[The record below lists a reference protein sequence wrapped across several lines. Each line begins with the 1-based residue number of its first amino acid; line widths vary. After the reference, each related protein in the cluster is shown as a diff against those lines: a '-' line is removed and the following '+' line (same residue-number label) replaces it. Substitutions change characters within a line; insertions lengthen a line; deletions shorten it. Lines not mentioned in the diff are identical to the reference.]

1 MNNSPI
7 QDALIQI
14 NTETLLNANSVELE
28 HFKLLWIALAIGLL
42 IGLERGW
49 SSRDQADGMRV
60 AGLRT
65 YGLLG
70 LLGGLW
76 AMLSLQGGTLL
87 MGFAFLALTLMVLVA
102 YRGSLEKFG
111 NFSITGSIAS
121 LTTFTLGALTLYGH
135 SVLAAAMAVVIT
147 ALLGFK
153 PILHDW
159 IKRIEQQ
166 ELYATL
172 KLLLISVVILPVL
185 PNQNYGPW
193 EAFNPYHIWWM
204 VVLIAS
210 ISYLGYFAMRIVGN
224 RHGPMLTGIFGGLVS
239 STMVTLDLSRLA
251 REYPGIRNS
260 VAAGI
265 LLACATMF
273 VRILL
278 LTFIISPNLSQA
290 LSLPLLSCF
299 AVFIAAAF
307 MFWWY
312 ADELPQGTEIKLK
325 NPFQLGMALKFAAL
339 LAVVMLLTKVLKA
352 NFGDMGAYFLA
363 AVSGVADVDA
373 ITLSMANLA
382 KSQSELGS
390 AENAVL
396 LAVLSNSLFKSVLSW
411 VIGDR
416 GLGWRVGATTLLAVA
431 VAGLS
436 L

>member
-1 MNNSPI
+1 MSNTPI
-7 QDALIQI
+7 QDSLAELAI
-14 NTETLLNANSVELE
+14 NADRIELE
-28 HFKLLWIALAIGLL
+28 NFKLLGIALAIGLL

-49 SSRDQADGMRV
+49 SSRAQADGMRI

-76 AMLSLQGGTLL
+76 AMLSLQAGPVL

-102 YRGSLEKFG
+102 YRGSVKKFG

-121 LTTFTLGALTLYGH
+121 LTTFSLGALTLYGH
-135 SVLAAAMAVVIT
+135 SVLAAATAVVIT
-147 ALLGFK
+147 SLLGFK
-153 PILHDW
+153 PILHEW
-159 IKRIEQQ
+159 INHIEQQ

-193 EAFNPYHIWWM
+193 EAFNPYQIWWM
-204 VVLIAS
+204 VVLIAG

-251 REYPGIRNS
+251 QQYPGMRNS

-265 LLACATMF
+265 LVACATMF
-273 VRILL
+273 LRILL
-278 LTFIISPNLSQA
+278 LTFIVNPQLSQV
-290 LSLPLLSCF
+290 LLPTLLTGF
-299 AVFIAAAF
+299 AVTIVSAF
-307 MFWWY
+307 LFWRY
-312 ADELPQGTEIKLK
+312 ADDLQQGTQIQLQ

-339 LAVVMLLTKVLKA
+339 LAVVMLLTKVLKIY
-352 NFGDMGAYFLA
+352 FGDMGTYFLA

-373 ITLSMANLA
+373 ITLSIAHVA
-382 KSQSELGS
+382 KAKVEISNASY
-390 AENAVL
+390 AVL
-396 LAVLSNSLFKSVLSW
+396 LAVMVNSCFKSLLSW
-411 VIGDR
+411 MIGER
-416 GLGWRVGATTLLAVA
+416 GLGWRITGATVLAIAASALTL
-431 VAGLS
+431 
-436 L
+436 